1 MDQNQMSQSPS
12 TGTRDSTYNLT
23 AVLYHALQGV
33 ENTGIYLKDAAEG
46 EQRRFLQM
54 AHDQQRQIAEQAK
67 KLLHDALMRDIGR
80 SGDQSSGSRGG
91 FSRDSERGQ
100 DNNVATGQS
109 HSFSEA
115 RDDNSAFRFASE
127 RTEGGS
133 DQFAGGSDMDW
144 QGGSALTSGQ
154 QVGGQ
159 GDDPQSASFGQSALG
174 QGQRHDEMTT
184 GGGGTSSF

>member
-1 MDQNQMSQSPS
+1 MDQNQMSDTAN

-33 ENTGIYLKDAAEG
+33 ENTAIYLKDAEG
-46 EQRRFLQM
+46 EQRQFLQT

-67 KLLHDALMRDIGR
+67 RLLHDALMREIGGGQ
-80 SGDQSSGSRGG
+80 SGGG
-91 FSRDSERGQ
+91 QISLGRDRERGE
-100 DNNVATGQS
+100 DTNVARGQS

-115 RDDNSAFRFASE
+115 SDDNTASRFASQ

-133 DQFAGGSDMDW
+133 DQFEQGSSMDRE
-144 QGGSALTSGQ
+144 GASA
-154 QVGGQ
+154 
-159 GDDPQSASFGQSALG
+159 
-174 QGQRHDEMTT
+174 T

>member
-33 ENTGIYLKDAAEG
+33 ENTGIYLKDTAEG
-46 EQRRFLQM
+46 EQRQFLQM

-67 KLLHDALMRDIGR
+67 RLLHDALMRETGGGGQ
-80 SGDQSSGSRGG
+80 SGGGKSG
-91 FSRDSERGQ
+91 FNRDSERGQ
-100 DNNVATGQS
+100 DSNVATGQS

-115 RDDNSAFRFASE
+115 REDNSAFRFASD

-133 DQFAGGSDMDW
+133 DQFSQGSDMDR

-154 QVGGQ
+154 QIGGQ